1 MLRRQLGQPEE
12 GTLSMV
18 FDCIMHQTHIQK
30 PMILI
35 EGKKKKERGEKLQ
48 LTLINIV
55 LLFFSYLYNPINVDD
70 VCRMFKELL
79 SYLYVRW
86 Y

>member
-35 EGKKKKERGEKLQ
+35 EGKKKERERRKAPTDLDQ
-48 LTLINIV
+48 HRLA
-55 LLFFSYLYNPINVDD
+55 LFF
-70 VCRMFKELL
+70 L
-79 SYLYVRW
+79 SVQSNQC
-86 Y
+86 